1 MENKDKIKARNQ
13 KFGEYF
19 LNMSV
24 TTFGTFVL
32 GSIVSA
38 IYSDDIP
45 SWVVVSIA
53 TSGLIL
59 TISFA
64 GFGDKFLKK

>member
-1 MENKDKIKARNQ
+1 MSEDKIRTRNE

-19 LNMSV
+19 LNLSV

-38 IYSDDIP
+38 IYSESIE
-45 SWVVVSIA
+45 SWIVVAVA
-53 TSGLIL
+53 TIGLIL
-59 TISFA
+59 TIKLASL
-64 GFGDKFLKK
+64 GDKFLKK